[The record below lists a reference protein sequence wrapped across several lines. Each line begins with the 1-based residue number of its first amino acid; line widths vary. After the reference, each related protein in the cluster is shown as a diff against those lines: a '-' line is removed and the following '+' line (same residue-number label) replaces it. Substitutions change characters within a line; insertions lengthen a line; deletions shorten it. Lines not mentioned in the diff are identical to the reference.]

1 MSGQGKN
8 GESFKVRLAVADDCD
23 DIVHLIKELAEYGKM
38 QDQVHMTAE
47 QLRLDGFGKNIYF
60 RCLVAESVHSEPSNR
75 SPLVGYALFFDRY
88 SSWEGRCI
96 FLEDLYVSP
105 ACRQRG
111 IGWTLFKGV
120 VKIAHDEGYHRVEF
134 NVLAWNA
141 PALAFYKKSN
151 AINLTETEQLHSFRL
166 DAAAIKCLV

>member
-1 MSGQGKN
+1 MSDQGKN
-8 GESFKVRLAVADDCD
+8 GESFKVRLAVADDCE
-23 DIVHLIKELAEYGKM
+23 DIVRLIKELAEFEKM

-47 QLRLDGFGKNIYF
+47 KFRQDGFGKHSYF
-60 RCLVAESVHSEPSNR
+60 QCLVAESVHSEPSTR

-88 SSWEGRCI
+88 STWEGRCI

-151 AINLTETEQLHSFRL
+151 AINLTENEQLHSFRL